1 MAIKLFYHTKEVEG
15 KTIQGALDSFLTFL
29 CKCQK
34 KVLLVGHNIQLFDCL
49 VLFNALNSCGKME
62 DFSKVVIKLFKLKK
76 PGLPS
81 YRQGFLC
88 KTLANTEYDAHDARY
103 DVKVLDV
110 LFGY

>member
-1 MAIKLFYHTKEVEG
+1 MAIKLFHHTKEVEG

-62 DFSKVVIKLFKLKK
+62 DFSKVVVKLIKLKK

-81 YRQGFLC
+81 YRQEFLC
-88 KTLANTEYDAHDARY
+88 
-103 DVKVLDV
+103 
-110 LFGY
+110 